1 MRIGRFFSSI
11 RVRMVVIYLV
21 VTAAAFV
28 ATSAIVSYLMEDFL
42 VSQRTQQQSE
52 QVSRLALELARIMEQ
67 DDPQFIYETIAERAQ
82 ELDGRVLVLD
92 TDAVVQADSSS
103 QYNGYY
109 LPYREV
115 RDVLIGGKE
124 TSYGFHSIVRTEG
137 ADSGN
142 PFSISRTYSIWTVYY
157 TAPILRDGQIRGA
170 VVYSVLIQDVMDSV
184 NTMLQRIAMI
194 FIGVA
199 VVIAIISF
207 ILSGWLTKPI
217 LVLTNAIRRMGRRG
231 GGVRVNV
238 KGKGELAELVDAF
251 NRMSQQIEDH
261 DRVRDEFVSNASH
274 ELKTPLSTMKILSE
288 SILYQQEPDAG
299 MMKEFFLDV
308 NHEVDRLT
316 DIINDLLRLVRE
328 EAGESETEFE
338 RVPLDELVR
347 AVVTR
352 LAPLARKKG
361 IRLEMRIAPVAILGN
376 GARLEQVFT
385 NLIDNAI
392 KYTDEGSVQVMV
404 RADGDTA
411 VFAVKDTGIGIS
423 GEAQARLFE
432 RFYRVDRARSRET
445 GGTGLG
451 LSIVERIVHNHGG
464 YIKVESAL
472 NKGSTFTVYLPLER
486 GGDAR

>member
-1 MRIGRFFSSI
+1 ML
-11 RVRMVVIYLV
+11 VIYLV

-52 QVSRLALELARIMEQ
+52 QVSRLALELAQILEQ
-67 DDPQFIYETIAERAQ
+67 DDPKLIYETIIERAQ
-82 ELDGRVLVLD
+82 ELNGRVLVLD
-92 TDAVVQADSSS
+92 TDAVVQTDSSS
-103 QYNGYY
+103 QFNGYY

-115 RDVLIGGKE
+115 RDVLVGGKE
-124 TSYGFHSIVRTEG
+124 TSFGFHSIVRTED

-157 TAPILRDGQIRGA
+157 TAPILQGGQIRG
-170 VVYSVLIQDVMDSV
+170 VVLYSVLIQDVMDSV
-184 NTMLQRIAMI
+184 STMLQRIAMI

-199 VVIAIISF
+199 VIIAMISF

-238 KGKGELAELVDAF
+238 KGKGELAELVEAF

-288 SILYQQEPDAG
+288 SILYQDEPDAG
-299 MMKEFFLDV
+299 MMKEFFRDV

-316 DIINDLLRLVRE
+316 GIINDLLRLVRE
-328 EAGESETEFE
+328 EAGEGETEFE
-338 RVPLDELVR
+338 RVALDELAR
-347 AVVTR
+347 VVATR

-361 IRLEMRIAPVAILGN
+361 IRLEMRLSPAVVMGN
-376 GARLEQVFT
+376 GTRLEQVIM
-385 NLIDNAI
+385 NLVDNAI
-392 KYTDEGSVQVMV
+392 KYTDEGSVQMLV
-404 RADGDTA
+404 RTEGNMA
-411 VFAVKDTGIGIS
+411 VFAVRDTGIGIS
-423 GEAQARLFE
+423 EEAQARLFE

-464 YIKVESAL
+464 YIKVESAP
-472 NKGSTFTVYLPLER
+472 NKGSTFTVYLPFER
-486 GGDAR
+486 GGDAQ

>member
-1 MRIGRFFSSI
+1 ML
-11 RVRMVVIYLV
+11 VIYLV

-52 QVSRLALELARIMEQ
+52 QVSRLALELAQILEQ
-67 DDPQFIYETIAERAQ
+67 DDPKLIYETIIERAQ
-82 ELDGRVLVLD
+82 ELNGRVLVLD
-92 TDAVVQADSSS
+92 TDAVVQTDSSS
-103 QYNGYY
+103 QFNGYY

-115 RDVLIGGKE
+115 RDVLVGGKE
-124 TSYGFHSIVRTEG
+124 TSFGFHSIVRTED

-157 TAPILRDGQIRGA
+157 TAPILQGGQIRGA
-170 VVYSVLIQDVMDSV
+170 VLYSVLIQDVMDSV
-184 NTMLQRIAMI
+184 STMLQRIAMI

-199 VVIAIISF
+199 VIIAMISF

-238 KGKGELAELVDAF
+238 KGKGELAELVEAF

-288 SILYQQEPDAG
+288 SILYQDEPDAG
-299 MMKEFFLDV
+299 MMKEFFRDV

-316 DIINDLLRLVRE
+316 GIINDLLRLVRE
-328 EAGESETEFE
+328 EAGEGETEFE
-338 RVPLDELVR
+338 RVALDELAR
-347 AVVTR
+347 VVATR

-361 IRLEMRIAPVAILGN
+361 IRLEMRLSPAVVMGN
-376 GARLEQVFT
+376 GTRLEQVIM
-385 NLIDNAI
+385 NLVDNAI
-392 KYTDEGSVQVMV
+392 KYTDEGSVQMLV
-404 RADGDTA
+404 RTEGNMA
-411 VFAVKDTGIGIS
+411 VFAVRDTGIGIS
-423 GEAQARLFE
+423 EEAQARLFE

-464 YIKVESAL
+464 YIKVESAP
-472 NKGSTFTVYLPLER
+472 NKGSTFTVYLPFER
-486 GGDAR
+486 GGDAQ